1 MLLLFFLFLF
11 LFLFLFFFFFSFVC
25 FCLAFLVFFGFS
37 SFLFFVQC
45 PSPYPPAPHVVRN
58 NCKFAK
64 RKLSPHPPTNTFPRT
79 HLSTHT
85 PSHAHTFPHT
95 YTHTHKHTNTH
106 AHITHKH
113 TNTHAHITHNAL
125 GEAMALLC
133 VSFLVFVARLA
144 RALPFPLKHAHTPQ
158 GLGWSKSNSGLSGAP
173 TVTAGGGVAVR
184 GAHCMVNGGQTSTQI
199 ALTGSSACA
208 GCQGDGGEKSLFIS

>member
-1 MLLLFFLFLF
+1 M
-11 LFLFLFFFFFSFVC
+11 
-25 FCLAFLVFFGFS
+25 
-37 SFLFFVQC
+37 
-45 PSPYPPAPHVVRN
+45 SPGSGWGRETPPPAMDTPESQFGTPEPPGPHGEN
-58 NCKFAK
+58 PKSIK
-64 RKLSPHPPTNTFPRT
+64 
-79 HLSTHT
+79 HT
-85 PSHAHTFPHT
+85 HT